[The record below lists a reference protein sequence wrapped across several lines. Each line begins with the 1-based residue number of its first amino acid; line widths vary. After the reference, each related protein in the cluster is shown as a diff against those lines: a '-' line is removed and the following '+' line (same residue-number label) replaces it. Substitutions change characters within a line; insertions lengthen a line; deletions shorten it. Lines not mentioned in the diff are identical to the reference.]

1 VHLRTEEQN
10 CFTLSFILMH
20 GKTNKRKSP
29 VKPYSTN
36 VRDYPSLL
44 SGFEKESLAA
54 EAQLAADRKA
64 KRRPTPMKPK
74 V

>member
-1 VHLRTEEQN
+1 ML
-10 CFTLSFILMH
+10 
-20 GKTNKRKSP
+20 GKTNKWKSP

-54 EAQLAADRKA
+54 EAQLAAVA
-64 KRRPTPMKPK
+64 KRSDGQSLRSQRFNPLLYATCRLFKHF
-74 V
+74 